1 MKKLLALVALTI
13 SLNINAQEVQYAN
26 IVSVTPLTDQVA
38 VIKSNCVDVPQERSF
53 FGMIVGAVGGAAV
66 GKAVTKSNT
75 GAVVGAGVGG
85 YAGDAIDN
93 AMRAQE
99 SCRQIQTYEP
109 VSGGYQIVYE
119 LDGQQYTVRS
129 STFPRGKTI
138 AVQMHPV
145 PLPQQ

>member
-1 MKKLLALVALTI
+1 MKKLFALVSLVV
-13 SLNINAQEVQYAN
+13 SLNANSQDVQYAN

-53 FGMIVGAVGGAAV
+53 FGMIVGGLGGAAV
-66 GKAVTKSNT
+66 GKAVSKSNT
-75 GAVVGAGVGG
+75 GAVVGAGIGG

-93 AMRAQE
+93 AIRTQE
-99 SCRQIQTYEP
+99 ACRQIQSYEP

-129 STFPRGKTI
+129 NTFPRGKTI

-145 PLPQQ
+145 PIQN